1 MTALT
6 ATPTRRWIST
16 TELLK
21 AQGISRSLLNHLK
34 RTSVLKQG
42 IHYRRLGTNP
52 KSPMQ
57 WLEPEVEATLMTFAA
72 QPEALEV
79 IE

>member
-1 MTALT
+1 M
-6 ATPTRRWIST
+6 ATPTRRWLST
-16 TELLK
+16 TELLQS
-21 AQGISRSLLNHLK
+21 QGISRSLLNQLK

-42 IHYRRLGTNP
+42 IHYRRLGTSS

-57 WLEPEVEATLMTFAA
+57 WLEAEVEATLMTFAA

-79 IE
+79 IQ